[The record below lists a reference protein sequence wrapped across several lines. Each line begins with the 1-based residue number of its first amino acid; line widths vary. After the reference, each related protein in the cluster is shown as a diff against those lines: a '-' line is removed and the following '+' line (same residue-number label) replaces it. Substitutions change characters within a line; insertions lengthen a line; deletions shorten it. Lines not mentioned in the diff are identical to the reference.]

1 MSFHICVHHF
11 GGPEV
16 LQLEPTKLPAVQAD
30 KVLLRQTAIG
40 LNYIDTYHR
49 SGLYPRPL
57 PTGIGLEAAGIVEAV
72 GSDVTCL
79 RPGDRVAY
87 AGGPPGAYATKRIL
101 PTTQLVKLPD
111 DIDNELA
118 AAVLLKGLTAYF
130 LLHLTFRVSHG
141 TVCLVHA
148 AAGGVGSLIVP
159 WAKSLGAT
167 VIGAAG
173 GPEKCRL
180 VKDAGCDHVIDYR
193 CQDFVEEVKRVTGS
207 RRVDVVYDS
216 VGRDTFYGSLDCL
229 KRRGL
234 LVSFGNASGKP
245 SPIEPTLLSQKGSLY
260 LTRPTLGDYISTAA
274 DLAEAA
280 GALFDGIRRQ
290 IIRPKI
296 GQRYTLRDAAKAH
309 ADLEARKT
317 TGSTLLIP

>member
-1 MSFHICVHHF
+1 MSFRIRVHHF

-16 LQLEPTKLPAVQAD
+16 LQLEPTQLPAVKAD
-30 KVLLRQTAIG
+30 EVLLRQTAIG

-57 PTGIGLEAAGIVEAV
+57 PTGIGLEAAGIVETV
-72 GSDVTCL
+72 GGDVTGL

-101 PTTQLVKLPD
+101 PAAQLVKLPD

-130 LLHLTFRVSHG
+130 LLHLTFRVRHG

-159 WAKSLGAT
+159 WAKDLGAT
-167 VIGAAG
+167 VIGTAG

-180 VKDAGCDHVIDYR
+180 AKAAGCDHVIDYR
-193 CQDFVEEVKRVTGS
+193 HQDFVEEVKRVTVG

-290 IIRPKI
+290 IIHPKI
-296 GQRYTLRDAAKAH
+296 GQRYTLREAAKAH